1 MIHQVG
7 LRRTTLDEIRRAKAG
22 GTVAG
27 WIRDAVIAQKK
38 ARPSKSVGH
47 WDQWPRV
54 DLPDFVDHDVIRGAI
69 ESRLA
74 KERRGALK
82 VFGQLLK
89 SRERIEA
96 DPLLLWEMVERKEGK
111 C

>member
-7 LRRTTLDEIRRAKAG
+7 LRRTTLDEIRRAKSG

-27 WIRDAVIAQKK
+27 WIRDAVITAKK
-38 ARPSKSVGH
+38 PRPSKSVGP

-54 DLPDFVDHDVIRGAI
+54 DLPEFIDHDVIRGAI
-69 ESRLA
+69 EVKLA
-74 KERRGALK
+74 KERREALK

-89 SRERIEA
+89 ARERIES
-96 DPLLLWEMVERKEGK
+96 DPLLLWEMVERKPRD
-111 C
+111 